1 MIATLI
7 IVFVFLAVFEYC
19 NLRQI
24 SSLKEE
30 VENLNIELCQT
41 VESFEEVKTR
51 LKNAE
56 KRIVELGKTVD
67 EISLELGSEE
77 PKRLKNESYL
87 EDGFANLMAYD
98 PHRKTE

>member
-1 MIATLI
+1 MIAALI
-7 IVFVFLAVFEYC
+7 VIFLLLIVFEYC
-19 NLRQI
+19 NLRTI
-24 SSLKEE
+24 LEIKEQT
-30 VENLNIELCQT
+30 ENLNIELCQT

-56 KRIVELGKTVD
+56 KRIVDLGKVVD

-98 PHRKTE
+98 PHRK

>member
-1 MIATLI
+1 MIAALI
-7 IVFVFLAVFEYC
+7 VIFLLLVVFEYC
-19 NLRQI
+19 NLRTI
-24 SSLKEE
+24 SEIKEQT
-30 VENLNIELCQT
+30 ENLNIELCQT

-56 KRIVELGKTVD
+56 KRIVDLGKAVG

-98 PHRKTE
+98 PHRK

>member
-1 MIATLI
+1 MIAALI
-7 IVFVFLAVFEYC
+7 VIFLLLVVFEYC
-19 NLRQI
+19 NLRTI
-24 SSLKEE
+24 SEIKEQ

-56 KRIVELGKTVD
+56 KRIVDLGKTVD

-98 PHRKTE
+98 PHRK

>member
-1 MIATLI
+1 MIAALI
-7 IVFVFLAVFEYC
+7 VIFLLLVVFEYC
-19 NLRQI
+19 NLRTI
-24 SSLKEE
+24 WELKEQT
-30 VENLNIELCQT
+30 ENLNIELCQT

-56 KRIVELGKTVD
+56 KRILELGKIVD
-67 EISLELGSEE
+67 EMSLELGSEE

-98 PHRKTE
+98 PHRK

>member
-1 MIATLI
+1 MIAALI
-7 IVFVFLAVFEYC
+7 VIFLLLVVFEYC
-19 NLRQI
+19 NLRAI
-24 SSLKEE
+24 SEIKEQT
-30 VENLNIELCQT
+30 ENLNIELCQT

-56 KRIVELGKTVD
+56 KRIVDLGKTVD

-98 PHRKTE
+98 PHRK

>member
-1 MIATLI
+1 MIAALI
-7 IVFVFLAVFEYC
+7 VIFLLLVVFEYC
-19 NLRQI
+19 NLRTI
-24 SSLKEE
+24 SEIKELT
-30 VENLNIELCQT
+30 ENLNIELCQT

-98 PHRKTE
+98 PHRK